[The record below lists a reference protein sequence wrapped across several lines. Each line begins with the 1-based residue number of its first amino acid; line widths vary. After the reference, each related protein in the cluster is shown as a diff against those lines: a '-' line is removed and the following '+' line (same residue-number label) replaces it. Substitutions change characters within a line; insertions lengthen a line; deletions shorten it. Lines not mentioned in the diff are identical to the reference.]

1 MAAPG
6 RTKPYLRSPAYS
18 RWPDLSG
25 RRSRLFSR
33 SSLISSKIYNISGGE
48 LQEKNPGFA
57 ESVQKNRGL
66 SRGGEKAEGKVCF
79 LGKRGSWGERRNRSD
94 LRSTDKNSDG
104 ETDYFCSKENIMLG
118 FWWENG
124 MKATRRGGCLGVDL
138 WKMTKIWLT
147 KRYYHL
153 KMIETGKGSS
163 CGQASC
169 KGSFSRKEP

>member
-57 ESVQKNRGL
+57 ESVQKNRAL
-66 SRGGEKAEGKVCF
+66 SWEGEKAEGKVCF
-79 LGKRGSWGERRNRSD
+79 LGKRGFLREGRNGSE
-94 LRSTDKNSDG
+94 LRPTDENSDR
-104 ETDYFCSKENIMLG
+104 ETDYFCSKENIMLVFCG
-118 FWWENG
+118 KMARKLQGE
-124 MKATRRGGCLGVDL
+124 AVVLRGDL

-147 KRYYHL
+147 KRYHHL
-153 KMIETGKGSS
+153 KIVETGKGSL